1 METKKQEDRQL
12 PELPT
17 PRKIEPPGSFRSVL
31 SNRSF
36 VLLWLAQLIS
46 QIGFNA
52 ANFGVLTTVAT
63 ITGGSGIMSGIA
75 IISFTLPAVPFSLL
89 AGVYVDYLDKRLVL
103 WVSNALRAVATLLI
117 VLALVWN
124 PHTVLPLFFLNF
136 FISMVTQ
143 FFMPAESSAIP
154 LLVGTRNLVP
164 ALSLFNITLNVAQAI
179 GFLLLGRVIESI
191 FSAFSFPLG
200 VARFTITPHDM
211 LFAVVAAGYLLCTAL
226 ILAIP
231 HTTLQSLLN
240 GEQRLPRSP
249 GKQMWA
255 IVQRDIKGSWQLI
268 RKDHHLSL
276 ALLQVSFVSVLLLVI
291 GQLAPVFVQKI
302 LRLPADDLTILF
314 APAGFGLVL
323 GGLFMPL
330 LATYISKP
338 RMITLGSLVT
348 AAGLILLPLSQ
359 LIAQYVVF
367 LHNWELAIVGVVA
380 FFLGVALDMINIPA
394 QTVMQERAP
403 EEERGRVLSFQF
415 MLYNAGSIPVLLF
428 AGVISDT
435 LGIAT
440 VLYSLGVV
448 ILLFEWWTSRPRRQ
462 RRKVEAA
469 SDQSAQPESDF
480 HPPA

>member
-1 METKKQEDRQL
+1 
-12 PELPT
+12 
-17 PRKIEPPGSFRSVL
+17 
-31 SNRSF
+31 
-36 VLLWLAQLIS
+36 LIS

-103 WVSNALRAVATLLI
+103 WVSNALRAIATFLI
-117 VLALVWN
+117 VVALLWN
-124 PHTVLPLFFLNF
+124 PQTVVPLFLLNF

-154 LLVGTRNLVP
+154 LLVGKRNLVP

-179 GFLLLGRVIESI
+179 GFLLLGRLIEGI
-191 FSAFSFPLG
+191 FSKGFNLPLG
-200 VARFTITPHDM
+200 LTRVIVTPHDM
-211 LFAVVAAGYLLCTAL
+211 LFVVVAVGYLICMLL

-231 HTTLQSLLN
+231 RTKLHSLLN
-240 GEQRLPRSP
+240 GEYRLPKSP
-249 GKQMWA
+249 GKEMWA
-255 IVQRDIKGSWQLI
+255 IVQRDVKGSWQII
-268 RKDHHLSL
+268 RKDRSLYL

-291 GQLAPVFVQKI
+291 GQLAPVYVKKI
-302 LRLPADDLTILF
+302 LGLSADDLTILF

-330 LATYISKP
+330 LASYMRKS
-338 RMITLGSLVT
+338 RMIAFGSIAT
-348 AAGLILLPLSQ
+348 AIGLILLPLSQ
-359 LIAQYVVF
+359 VITQHVSF
-367 LHNWELAIVGVVA
+367 LRGWELVIVGAVA
-380 FFLGVALDMINIPA
+380 FLLGIALDMINIPA

-428 AGVISDT
+428 AGVITDT

-440 VLYSLGVV
+440 VIYALGVV
-448 ILLFEWWTSRPRRQ
+448 NLLFQWWVSRFQHGSP
-462 RRKVEAA
+462 KPVLAPNPA
-469 SDQSAQPESDF
+469 DGPDADHQP
-480 HPPA
+480 PT

>member
-1 METKKQEDRQL
+1 METKKQEGRQL
-12 PELPT
+12 PEPAI

-103 WVSNALRAVATLLI
+103 WVSNALRAIATFLI
-117 VLALVWN
+117 VVALLWN
-124 PHTVLPLFFLNF
+124 PQTVVPLFLLNF

-154 LLVGTRNLVP
+154 LLVGKRNLVP

-179 GFLLLGRVIESI
+179 GFLLLGRLIEGI
-191 FSAFSFPLG
+191 FSPFDLPLG
-200 VARFTITPHDM
+200 LTSVTVTPHDM
-211 LFAVVAAGYLLCTAL
+211 LFAVVAAGYLICTGL

-231 HTTLQSLLN
+231 RTKLHSLVN
-240 GEQRLPRSP
+240 GEQRLPKSP
-249 GKQMWA
+249 GKEMWA
-255 IVQRDIKGSWQLI
+255 IVQRDVKGSWQII
-268 RKDHHLSL
+268 RKDRRLYL

-302 LRLPADDLTILF
+302 LGLPADDLTILF

-330 LATYISKP
+330 LATYMRKSL
-338 RMITLGSLVT
+338 MIALGSIVT

-359 LIAQYVVF
+359 VITLYVFF
-367 LHNWELAIVGVVA
+367 LQGWELVIVGVVA
-380 FFLGVALDMINIPA
+380 LCLGIALDMINIPA

-428 AGVISDT
+428 AGVITDT

-440 VLYSLGVV
+440 VIYGLGAA
-448 ILLFEWWTSRPRRQ
+448 ILLFQWWTTRFQQGGQKPVVAPTSGRGPDADHQ
-462 RRKVEAA
+462 
-469 SDQSAQPESDF
+469 
-480 HPPA
+480 PPA

>member
-1 METKKQEDRQL
+1 METKKKEDTRL
-12 PELPT
+12 PESAT
-17 PRKIEPPGSFRSVL
+17 AGKNEPPGSFRDVL

-52 ANFGVLTTVAT
+52 ANYGILTTVAT
-63 ITGGSGIMSGIA
+63 ITGGSALLSGVA

-103 WVSNALRAVATLLI
+103 WVSNALRAVATALM
-117 VLALVWN
+117 VLALIWN
-124 PHTVLPLFFLNF
+124 PKTVLLLLVLNF

-179 GFLLLGRVIESI
+179 GFLLLGRLVENFFAP
-191 FSAFSFPLG
+191 FSLSLG
-200 VARFTITPHDM
+200 MTRFTVTPHDM
-211 LFAVVAAGYLLCTAL
+211 LFTVIAVSYLICTLL

-231 HTTLQSLLN
+231 RAKLQSLLN
-240 GEQRLPRSP
+240 LEHRLPKSP

-255 IVQRDIKGSWQLI
+255 IVQRDVKGSWKFI
-268 RKDHHLSL
+268 RKDRNLYL

-291 GQLAPVFVQKI
+291 GQLAPVFVQHI
-302 LRLPADDLTILF
+302 LHMSPDDLTILF

-323 GGLFMPL
+323 GGLIMPL
-330 LATYISKP
+330 LARYIGKP
-338 RMITLGSLVT
+338 RLIAVGSIVT
-348 AAGLILLPLSQ
+348 ALGLILLPASQ
-359 LIAQYVVF
+359 SIAHQTHLPQSWALF
-367 LHNWELAIVGVVA
+367 IVGALA
-380 FFLGVALDMINIPA
+380 FVLGLSLDMINIPA

-403 EEERGRVLSFQF
+403 EEERGRILSFQF

-428 AGVISDT
+428 SGLIGQT
-435 LGIAT
+435 LGIGIIM
-440 VLYSLGVV
+440 YILGGA
-448 ILLFEWWTSRPRRQ
+448 ILLFQWWASRYRRG
-462 RRKVEAA
+462 
-469 SDQSAQPESDF
+469 AQESK
-480 HPPA
+480 

>member
-1 METKKQEDRQL
+1 METKKQEGRQL
-12 PELPT
+12 SEPPAT
-17 PRKIEPPGSFRSVL
+17 RKIEPPGSFRSVL
-31 SNRSF
+31 SSRSF

-103 WVSNALRAVATLLI
+103 WISNALRAIATFLI
-117 VLALVWN
+117 VVALIWN
-124 PHTVLPLFFLNF
+124 PKTVVPLFLLNF

-154 LLVGTRNLVP
+154 LLVGKRNLVP

-179 GFLLLGRVIESI
+179 GFLLLGRLIEGI
-191 FSAFSFPLG
+191 FSPFSLPLG
-200 VARFTITPHDM
+200 VTRVTVTPQDM
-211 LFAVVAAGYLLCTAL
+211 LFVVVAAGYLICALL

-231 HTTLQSLLN
+231 RTKLHSLVN
-240 GEQRLPRSP
+240 GVQRLPRSP
-249 GKQMWA
+249 GKEMWA
-255 IVQRDIKGSWQLI
+255 IVQRDVKGSWQII
-268 RKDHHLSL
+268 RKDRSLYL

-291 GQLAPVFVQKI
+291 GQLAPVYVKKI
-302 LRLPADDLTILF
+302 LGLSANDLTILF

-323 GGLFMPL
+323 GGLFMPM
-330 LATYISKP
+330 LATYMRKP
-338 RMITLGSLVT
+338 LMIALGSIVT
-348 AAGLILLPLSQ
+348 AVGLILLPLSQ
-359 LIAQYVVF
+359 VITQHVSF
-367 LHNWELAIVGVVA
+367 LQGWKLVIVGSVA
-380 FFLGVALDMINIPA
+380 FLLGVALDMINIPA

-428 AGVISDT
+428 AGVITDT
-435 LGIAT
+435 LGSAT
-440 VLYSLGVV
+440 VIYGLGAA
-448 ILLFEWWTSRPRRQ
+448 ILLFQWWASRFQHGGQKPVGASNPGSGSGADHQPR
-462 RRKVEAA
+462 A
-469 SDQSAQPESDF
+469 
-480 HPPA
+480 

>member
-1 METKKQEDRQL
+1 METKKQEGRQL
-12 PELPT
+12 PEPAT
-17 PRKIEPPGSFRSVL
+17 TRKIEPPGSFRSVL

-103 WVSNALRAVATLLI
+103 WVSNALRAFATFLI
-117 VLALVWN
+117 VVALVWN
-124 PHTVLPLFFLNF
+124 PKTVVPLFLLNF

-154 LLVGTRNLVP
+154 LLVGKRNLVP

-179 GFLLLGRVIESI
+179 GFLLLGRLIEGI
-191 FSAFSFPLG
+191 FSSFSLPLG
-200 VARFTITPHDM
+200 LTRVTVTPHDM
-211 LFAVVAAGYLLCTAL
+211 LFAVVAVGYLICMLL

-231 HTTLQSLLN
+231 HTRLRSLLN
-240 GEQRLPRSP
+240 GEQKLPKSP
-249 GKQMWA
+249 GKEMWA
-255 IVQRDIKGSWQLI
+255 IVQRDVKGSWQII
-268 RKDHHLSL
+268 RKDRSLYL

-291 GQLAPVFVQKI
+291 GQLAPVYVKKI
-302 LRLPADDLTILF
+302 LGLSADDLTILF

-330 LATYISKP
+330 LATYMRKS
-338 RMITLGSLVT
+338 RMIALGSIVT
-348 AAGLILLPLSQ
+348 AVGLILLPVSKVITQ
-359 LIAQYVVF
+359 HVSF
-367 LHNWELAIVGVVA
+367 LQGWELVIVGAVA
-380 FFLGVALDMINIPA
+380 FFLGIALDMINIPA

-440 VLYSLGVV
+440 VLYGMGVV
-448 ILLFEWWTSRPRRQ
+448 ILLFQWWASRFQHGSPQ
-462 RRKVEAA
+462 PVLA
-469 SDQSAQPESDF
+469 SNSTGGPDAD
-480 HPPA
+480 HRPPA

>member
-12 PELPT
+12 PEPPA

-103 WVSNALRAVATLLI
+103 WVSNALRAIATLLI
-117 VLALVWN
+117 VLALIWN
-124 PHTVLPLFFLNF
+124 PRTVLPLFFLNF

-154 LLVGTRNLVP
+154 LLVGKRNLVP

-179 GFLLLGRVIESI
+179 GFLLLGRLIESI
-191 FSAFSFPLG
+191 FSSFSLPLG
-200 VARFTITPHDM
+200 LARVTITPHDM
-211 LFAVVAAGYLLCTAL
+211 LFAVVAVGYLLCTAL

-231 HTTLQSLLN
+231 HTKLRSLLN

-268 RKDHHLSL
+268 RKDRHLYL

-302 LRLPADDLTILF
+302 LGLPADDLTILF

-330 LATYISKP
+330 LATYISKS
-338 RMITLGSLVT
+338 RMITLGSIVT
-348 AAGLILLPLSQ
+348 AIGLILLPVGQ
-359 LIAQYVVF
+359 LIAHSTPFFQG
-367 LHNWELAIVGVVA
+367 WELAIVGVVA
-380 FFLGVALDMINIPA
+380 FFLGIALDMINIPA

-428 AGVISDT
+428 AGVITDT

-440 VLYSLGVV
+440 VLYSLGAA
-448 ILLFEWWTSRPRRQ
+448 ILLFQWWASRSGHSKKGPDD
-462 RRKVEAA
+462 A
-469 SDQSAQPESDF
+469 SAQDTRSETDYRTPS
-480 HPPA
+480 